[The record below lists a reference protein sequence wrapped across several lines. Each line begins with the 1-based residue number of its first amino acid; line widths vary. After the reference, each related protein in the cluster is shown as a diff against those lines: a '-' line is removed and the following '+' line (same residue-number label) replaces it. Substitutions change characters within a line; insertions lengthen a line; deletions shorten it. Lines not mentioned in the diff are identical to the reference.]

1 MKFRNHRSVS
11 AIRNA
16 FNPQSFDFSK
26 VSVDYVL
33 KEISKLGN
41 RKAVQNNDIH
51 LKILKQNADIFGS
64 YTLFFL

>member
-11 AIRNA
+11 SIRNA
-16 FNPQSFDFSK
+16 FNLQSFNFSK

-41 RKAVQNNDIH
+41 RKAVQNTDIH
-51 LKILKQNADIFGS
+51 VKILKQNADIFGS